1 MSSKGEKYG
10 SKAAMMRHEK
20 MEGKK
25 EMEMEYGKKASA
37 KKAKKK
43 STTKKK
49 KK

>member
-1 MSSKGEKYG
+1 MSSKYP

-37 KKAKKK
+37 KKK
-43 STTKKK
+43 STAKAAGKKK

>member
-1 MSSKGEKYG
+1 MSSKYP

-20 MEGKK
+20 M

-37 KKAKKK
+37 KKAAGKKK
-43 STTKKK
+43 SIAKKK

>member
-1 MSSKGEKYG
+1 MSSKYP
-10 SKAAMMRHEK
+10 SKAAMMRHER
-20 MEGKK
+20 M

>member
-1 MSSKGEKYG
+1 MSSKYP

-20 MEGKK
+20 M